1 MSSDLEVLIK
11 EILSPINDIRKAA
24 EIKFNNFYE
33 NMTTKDIDDLLN
45 ELIKSKDE
53 NTKIF
58 ICIMIKKFISEKINQ
73 NNNEIFIQYFSE
85 NKIKFINILLYN
97 EESPKLIKNLLL
109 CLFDALSLL
118 KTNENLYINNIY
130 DIFSYFAQY
139 YSNKKQSNEIK
150 EIMKCLLIFEKFIK
164 FIQKVTVNQKLE
176 NLIKSFYYNIIEDYK
191 SIISNI
197 INGNLNKD
205 LFLEN
210 AIYYLKLFKHSN
222 IFMDDS
228 YSDAILNN
236 TYNLN
241 VHILNQ
247 LTLNNISNTD
257 SSISKF
263 IFDIIF
269 LSNKIII
276 VYISQLNQLSINTL
290 QKFADTFY
298 IFVKEENVFNYIN
311 NILKKCK
318 EYSRIYGI
326 QIFI

>member
-1 MSSDLEVLIK
+1 MGGIIPGGIIS
-11 EILSPINDIRKAA
+11 R
-24 EIKFNNFYE
+24 
-33 NMTTKDIDDLLN
+33 
-45 ELIKSKDE
+45 
-53 NTKIF
+53 NTV
-58 ICIMIKKFISEKINQ
+58 
-73 NNNEIFIQYFSE
+73 
-85 NKIKFINILLYN
+85 LYN
-97 EESPKLIKNLLL
+97 GESPKLIKNLLL

>member
-24 EIKFNNFYE
+24 EIKFNNFIE

-58 ICIMIKKFISEKINQ
+58 ICLMIKKFISEKINQ

-130 DIFSYFAQY
+130 DIFSYFSQY

-150 EIMKCLLIFEKFIK
+150 EIMKCLLIFEKFK
-164 FIQKVTVNQKLE
+164 NW
-176 NLIKSFYYNIIEDYK
+176 
-191 SIISNI
+191 
-197 INGNLNKD
+197 
-205 LFLEN
+205 
-210 AIYYLKLFKHSN
+210 
-222 IFMDDS
+222 
-228 YSDAILNN
+228 
-236 TYNLN
+236 
-241 VHILNQ
+241 
-247 LTLNNISNTD
+247 
-257 SSISKF
+257 
-263 IFDIIF
+263 
-269 LSNKIII
+269 KI
-276 VYISQLNQLSINTL
+276 
-290 QKFADTFY
+290 
-298 IFVKEENVFNYIN
+298 
-311 NILKKCK
+311 
-318 EYSRIYGI
+318 
-326 QIFI
+326 